1 MRFSNVR
8 IGYRL
13 FLVVL
18 VGVLGF
24 IGYAAVSLAQLH
36 QTLLADRQSKI
47 QEHVEIARTMVEAIA
62 SEAVRAGRSNA
73 EAQREAREALSRVR
87 YEGHDYFWVND
98 MAGTMLMDPADHAL
112 VGKNLLQ
119 VRDCSHL
126 VKDATGKLVP
136 AGKLIFPDMIDVVR
150 KHGGGFYHYTWS
162 NDLAKIPPRPKVS
175 YVAGVPQ
182 WGWVIGTGVW
192 VTDVDKIFR
201 QQAIRLA
208 TLALLSLLVG
218 IAMSIW
224 ITTGVAGPLRS
235 VSSELTSLADG
246 RVDIDIVG
254 EDRGDEIGAMARA
267 LVAVREH
274 LVEIADVADEIA
286 SGNLTVEVRAVSQH
300 DRLGLAIKA
309 MLERLSGL
317 VADAAFAAK
326 AVHTGA
332 TTIAESVENQSV
344 ISSELSASVA
354 EITSTMEELSASS
367 SHISEH
373 SGLVADTARVT
384 WESSKKGAEAME
396 QLSGKMAGIH
406 LENQNNLKE
415 ILALGDASKEI
426 SKVMAII
433 NAIADQ
439 TKLIA
444 FNAALEA
451 ASAGD
456 AGRRFGVVAAEI
468 RRLADNVTDSTSEIE
483 GKVNQIQ
490 GSISRL
496 VITSERGTASVVE
509 GMTAASQSAERLGEL
524 VDAARKTAGAAEQI
538 SLSTQQQKTAASQV
552 VVALREIV
560 SASNQTAE
568 GMAQLS
574 EVSRNMASLSS
585 DLDFQVDRFRVSTAR
600 PGAGGRTVDGA
611 EKTVGPASD
620 RAAVVTRS

>member
-24 IGYAAVSLAQLH
+24 IAYAVVSLTQLH
-36 QTLLADRQSKI
+36 QTLLADRQSRI
-47 QEHVEIARTMVEAIA
+47 REHVEIARTLVEAIA
-62 SEAVRAGRSNA
+62 SEAARAGRSQA
-73 EAQREAREALSRVR
+73 EAQREVLGALSRVR
-87 YEGHDYFWVND
+87 YDGNDYFWVND

-112 VGKNLLQ
+112 VGQNLLKL
-119 VRDCSHL
+119 RDCSRL
-126 VKDATGKLVP
+126 AKTASGQLVP
-136 AGKLIFPDMIDVVR
+136 AGHLIFPDMIDVVR

-162 NDLAKIPPRPKVS
+162 NELAKISPRPKVS
-175 YVAGVPQ
+175 YVAGIPR

-192 VTDVDKIFR
+192 VTDADRIFR

-208 TLALLSLLVG
+208 ALGLLSIVVG
-218 IAMSIW
+218 IAVSIW
-224 ITTGVAGPLRS
+224 ITTGVTGPLRS
-235 VSSELTSLADG
+235 VSLQLTNLAEG
-246 RVDIDIVG
+246 RVDIDIPG
-254 EDRGDEIGAMARA
+254 DDRGDEIGAMARA

-274 LVEIADVADEIA
+274 LVEIADAADEIA
-286 SGNLTVEVRAVSQH
+286 RGNLTVEVRAVSEH
-300 DRLGLAIKA
+300 DRLGLAIKT
-309 MLERLSGL
+309 MLERLSSL

-354 EITSTMEELSASS
+354 QITSTMEELSASS
-367 SHISEH
+367 FQISEH

-439 TKLIA
+439 TRLIA

-451 ASAGD
+451 ASAGE

-468 RRLADNVTDSTSEIE
+468 RRLADSVTDSTSEIE

-509 GMTAASQSAERLGEL
+509 GMAAATESADRLGEL
-524 VDAARKTAGAAEQI
+524 VAAARKTAGAAEQI

-560 SASNQTAE
+560 SASNQTAD
-568 GMAQLS
+568 GMTQLS

-585 DLDFQVDRFRVSTAR
+585 DLDFQVERFRVNTPR
-600 PGAGGRTVDGA
+600 RVAGPKIADAA
-611 EKTVGPASD
+611 EKSAGLVSD
-620 RAAVVTRS
+620 RAAGVTRS